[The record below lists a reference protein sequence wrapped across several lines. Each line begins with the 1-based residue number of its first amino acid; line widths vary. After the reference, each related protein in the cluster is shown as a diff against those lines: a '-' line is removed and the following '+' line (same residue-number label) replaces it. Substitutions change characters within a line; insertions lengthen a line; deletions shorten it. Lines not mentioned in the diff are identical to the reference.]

1 VVELGKTRG
10 EMEMSGLSDKK
21 IKEICEGN
29 NVTDE
34 NLIKAIS
41 EVIAENNKLLEKQI
55 PDSIFKT
62 LNKGLRQ

>member
-1 VVELGKTRG
+1 
-10 EMEMSGLSDKK
+10 MSGLSDKK